1 MKRHRILARSAL
13 IALCLCPLGCAQ
25 LEAWQAKPAVQF
37 AESAAIRIAASYFS
51 NGGNVDAAWGVS
63 QGISLIGDYFAS
75 NQSAAANVTQAAKDF
90 AGDPKAV
97 SGFANAL
104 GNVVNKAAPQTPT
117 ERLAVVQAI
126 AGGVA
131 KAAGAAT
138 P

>member
-1 MKRHRILARSAL
+1 MRRLFFLAL
-13 IALCLCPLGCAQ
+13 LVPFGGCAQ
-25 LEAWQAKPAVQF
+25 LEAWQAKPGVQF
-37 AESAAIRIAASYFS
+37 AEAAAVRLATSYFS
-51 NGGNVDAAWGVS
+51 NGGSVDAAWGIS

-75 NQSAAANVTQAAKDF
+75 NQSAAQNVTQAAKDF

-97 SGFANAL
+97 SGLANSL
-104 GNVVNKAAPQTPT
+104 GNVVNLASPQSPS